1 MKNINEKRYPN
12 VDEAVAFEIA
22 FAQMV
27 YAYGD
32 QGAEDMFDEC
42 PKCWNRK
49 EQTDDFLA
57 PKSAC
62 EKFDG
67 AILDVL
73 YYGVSEKVKNDLIE
87 KFDITEDDFRPCR
100 NKTGDIVFYQIAPT
114 HTMLPLAGPL
124 KYRLLKPC
132 PVCGAAQYRR
142 KEYKNKDGW
151 EYNYITQEALD
162 DLHDLNVTYEHFHRY
177 YPEWVVSRRV
187 FEYFSENYP
196 RLVFRPLFL
205 KKKR

>member
-1 MKNINEKRYPN
+1 MTNACQKRYPN
-12 VDEAVAFEIA
+12 LEDAVAFEIA
-22 FAQMV
+22 FVQMI
-27 YAYGD
+27 YGYGD
-32 QGAEDMFDEC
+32 RGAEDVFDEC
-42 PKCWNRK
+42 QKCYSWK
-49 EQTDDFLA
+49 QKADFLA

-67 AILDVL
+67 AIFDLL
-73 YYGVSEKVKNDLIE
+73 LYGVNEKIKNDLIE

-100 NKTGDIVFYQIAPT
+100 NKIGDIVFYQIEPT

-132 PVCGAAQYRR
+132 PVCGAVQYRR

-151 EYNYITQEALD
+151 EYNYITQEVLD
-162 DLHDLNVTYEHFHRY
+162 DLHDLNVTYECFGRY
-177 YPEWVVSRRV
+177 YPNWVVSKRV

-196 RLVFRPLFL
+196 RLVFKPLFL
-205 KKKR
+205 KK